1 MGVSKNVPARGK
13 SQLFRRAKK
22 LKCQQMPSGGTNA
35 QHLPRSQ
42 TVKSNTAVFDL
53 VCAAKCPRSTASH
66 FVRAAA
72 TVSKQTTCFCF
83 SFASFCTLV
92 SIFHR
97 DPDQDS
103 VQEIYQT
110 IVLYPRCH
118 WSPQPFHSRLFTKCL
133 SLRYSLFGAQYFSR
147 STKPVHIYWIES
159 PRLMMN
165 P

>member
-53 VCAAKCPRSTASH
+53 VCAAKCARSHTLCERRPL
-66 FVRAAA
+66 FQN
-72 TVSKQTTCFCF
+72 KQLAFDF
-83 SFASFCTLV
+83 RLLFCTLV

-97 DPDQDS
+97 GPDQDS

-118 WSPQPFHSRLFTKCL
+118 WSPQPFRSRLFTKCL
-133 SLRYSLFGAQYFSR
+133 PLRYSLFGAQCFSR
-147 STKPVHIYWIES
+147 STKPVHIYWIQS
-159 PRLMMN
+159 PRLIVN